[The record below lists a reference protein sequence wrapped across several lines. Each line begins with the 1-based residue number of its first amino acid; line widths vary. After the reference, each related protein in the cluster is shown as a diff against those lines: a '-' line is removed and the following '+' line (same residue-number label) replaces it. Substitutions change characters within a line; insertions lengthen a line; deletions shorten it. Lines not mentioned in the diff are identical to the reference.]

1 MILRKGY
8 LPLMHKITG
17 VYQMRGFHGRRDGDG
32 MFGRDEGRRA
42 HRALHRMRA
51 MMGGGFGGFGGHGR
65 FGAGFGGFGPD
76 GEGFGGGFGG
86 PFGGGFGGRGGPGG
100 PGGFGG
106 GGRRGKRFDGEQ
118 LRLLVLGLLAQEPQ
132 HGYQLIRAFAE
143 KSGGAY
149 QPSPG
154 VLYPL
159 LTMLDEQELIV
170 KAEGETGARRQF
182 SLTEAGRAEVE
193 ANKDAIEAAFARLA
207 ALAEVASRTDGAPVR
222 RAVHNL
228 RAAIMERLGRETVDG
243 QLGFEVA
250 KIIDEAT
257 QRIERL

>member
-1 MILRKGY
+1 
-8 LPLMHKITG
+8 MHKITG
-17 VYQMRGFHGRRDGDG
+17 DYLMRGFHGHRSFD
-32 MFGRDEGRRA
+32 FGAFAHDDVGGRHHA
-42 HRALHRMRA
+42 HRAAHMLRA
-51 MMGGGFGGFGGHGR
+51 MMGGFGR
-65 FGAGFGGFGPD
+65 GFGPD
-76 GEGFGGGFGG
+76 GEGFVG
-86 PFGGGFGGRGGPGG
+86 PFGGRGGPGG
-100 PGGFGG
+100 FG

-170 KAEGETGARRQF
+170 KAEGEAGSRRQF

-193 ANKDAIEAAFARLA
+193 GHREAIEAAFARLA
-207 ALAEVASRTDGAPVR
+207 ALAEMAGRTDHAPVR

-228 RAAIMERLGRETVDG
+228 RAAIMERLGREAVET

>member
-1 MILRKGY
+1 M
-8 LPLMHKITG
+8 
-17 VYQMRGFHGRRDGDG
+17 
-32 MFGRDEGRRA
+32 A
-42 HRALHRMRA
+42 HMMRA
-51 MMGGGFGGFGGHGR
+51 MMGGGFGGRFGGGPGG
-65 FGAGFGGFGPD
+65 FGGGGFGPD
-76 GEGFGGGFGG
+76 GEGFGG
-86 PFGGGFGGRGGPGG
+86 PFGGGRGGP
-100 PGGFGG
+100 

-118 LRLLVLGLLAQEPQ
+118 LRLLVLGMLAQTPQ

-143 KSGGAY
+143 HSGGAY

-170 KAEGETGARRQF
+170 KAEGDAGSRRQF
-182 SLTEAGRAEVE
+182 SLTDTGRAEVA
-193 ANKDAIEAAFARLA
+193 ANQPAIDTAFARLA
-207 ALAEVASRTDGAPVR
+207 QMADMASRTDNAPVR

-228 RAAIMERLGRETVDG
+228 RSAVIERLSREATDSE
-243 QLGFEVA
+243 LGFEVA